1 MYDHSFNQIT
11 LMRML
16 RKSDFRDNT
25 KLYVESEKLA
35 TVDEAISSAKTVF
48 QGGNPL
54 INFEQGGKRIYYANK
69 LAHELVLRKVCSN
82 IKRLV
87 RIQQPNRESIV
98 ETLTHLVSEGVP
110 YRLFRLDI
118 KSFYESFAT
127 DEVSKTVGALSGIS
141 PLTHRLV
148 DELLCHFM
156 ASGGTG
162 VPRGLALSATLADVM
177 MMSFDR
183 ELKRMQGV
191 YFYARYVDDIVIITN
206 GSEKEL
212 TFLKKIKSLLP
223 TGLLLHNNK
232 RDVITVPD
240 VVTPAKTGTVVNDL
254 FICNYLGYK
263 ITVTE
268 PVKIRD
274 LKPKSH
280 HRAVRVGIADSKIK
294 KIKFRIL
301 RSLTAFLKDGDFD
314 LLTHRIKYLT
324 SNFSVRDINRDKNK
338 RAGIYYSYPQITEAP
353 DNGLDELDDF
363 LRRAILNGHGR
374 PFSRISAA
382 LSSKQKRTLL
392 AHNFRKGH
400 TQRFFVYFHPQ
411 LIKNIQMCWEN
422 G

>member
-1 MYDHSFNQIT
+1 
-11 LMRML
+11 MRGL
-16 RKSDFRDNT
+16 RKSDFRKNNH
-25 KLYVESEKLA
+25 LYVEADKLVTLDA
-35 TVDEAISSAKTVF
+35 AISSAKTAF
-48 QGGNPL
+48 HGGNPL
-54 INFEQGGKRIYYANK
+54 IHFEKGGKRIYYANN
-69 LAHELVLRKVCSN
+69 LTHELVLRKVCSN

-98 ETLTHLVSEGVP
+98 ETLTHLVSEAVP

-127 DEVSKTVGALSGIS
+127 DEVSKTVGALSGVS
-141 PLTHRLV
+141 PLTNRLV
-148 DELLCHFM
+148 EELLHHFVT
-156 ASGGTG
+156 SGGSG

-177 MMSFDR
+177 MMPFDR
-183 ELKRMQGV
+183 ELKSLSGV

-206 GSEKEL
+206 GSEKES

-232 RDVITVPD
+232 KDVITVPK
-240 VVTPAKTGTVVNDL
+240 VVTPVKGATVTNDL
-254 FICNYLGYK
+254 FSCSYLGYK
-263 ITVTE
+263 ITVSE
-268 PVKIRD
+268 PLQVKNLRA
-274 LKPKSH
+274 KSH
-280 HRAVRVGIADSKIK
+280 HRDVRIGIADSKIS
-294 KIKFRIL
+294 KIKFRIV

-324 SNFSVRDINRDKNK
+324 SNFSVRDVNRDKNK

-363 LRRAILNGHGR
+363 LRRAILNRHGR
-374 PFSRISAA
+374 TFSTISAA

-392 AHNFRKGH
+392 SHSFREGH
-400 TQRFFVYFHPQ
+400 RQRFFVYFHPH
-411 LIKNIQMCWEN
+411 LINNIQRCWEN

>member
-1 MYDHSFNQIT
+1 MYDHSFNQVT

-16 RKSDFRDNT
+16 RKSDFRENNS
-25 KLYVESEKLA
+25 LYVEADKLA
-35 TVDEAISSAKTVF
+35 ILEAAISSAKTDF
-48 QGGNPL
+48 QGSNPL
-54 INFEQGGKRIYYANK
+54 IHFEQGGKRIYYAND
-69 LAHELVLRKVCSN
+69 LTHELVLRKVCSN

-98 ETLTHLVSEGVP
+98 ETLTHLVSEAVP

-127 DEVSKTVGALSGIS
+127 DEVSRAVGALLGIS

-148 DELLCHFM
+148 DEMLRHFM
-156 ASGGTG
+156 TSGGTG
-162 VPRGLALSATLADVM
+162 VPRGLALSAMLADVM
-177 MMSFDR
+177 MISFDR
-183 ELKRMQGV
+183 ELKSLQGV

-206 GSEKEL
+206 GSEKES
-212 TFLKKIKSLLP
+212 TFLKKIKFLLP

-232 RDVITVPD
+232 RDVITVPK
-240 VVTPAKTGTVVNDL
+240 VVTPAKAGTAANDL
-254 FICNYLGYK
+254 FSCSYLGYK
-263 ITVTE
+263 ITVSE
-268 PVKIRD
+268 PFKDND

-294 KIKFRIL
+294 KIKFRIV
-301 RSLTAFLKDGDFD
+301 RSLTAFLKDDDFD
-314 LLTHRIKYLT
+314 LLAHRIKYLT

-353 DNGLDELDDF
+353 DNGLDELDNF
-363 LRRAILNGHGR
+363 LRKAILNGHGR
-374 PFSRISAA
+374 PFSKISAA

-392 AHNFRKGH
+392 SHSFREGH

-411 LIKNIQMCWEN
+411 LIKNIQRCWGN

>member
-1 MYDHSFNQIT
+1 MYDHSFNQVT

-16 RKSDFRDNT
+16 RKSDFREN
-25 KLYVESEKLA
+25 KSLYVEADKLVILD
-35 TVDEAISSAKTVF
+35 TAISSAKTDF
-48 QGGNPL
+48 QGSSPL
-54 INFEQGGKRIYYANK
+54 IHFERGGKRIYYANN
-69 LAHELVLRKVCSN
+69 LSHELVLRKVCSN

-98 ETLTHLVSEGVP
+98 ETLTHLASEGVP

-127 DEVSKTVGALSGIS
+127 DEVSKTIGGLSGIS

-148 DELLCHFM
+148 EELLHHFM
-156 ASGGTG
+156 TSGGTG
-162 VPRGLALSATLADVM
+162 VPRGLALSALLADVM
-177 MMSFDR
+177 MMAFDR
-183 ELKRMQGV
+183 EMKSLQGV

-206 GSEKEL
+206 GSEKESA
-212 TFLKKIKSLLP
+212 FLKKIKYLLP

-232 RDVITVPD
+232 RDVITVPK
-240 VVTPAKTGTVVNDL
+240 VVTPAKAGTVANDL
-254 FICNYLGYK
+254 FSCNYIGYK
-263 ITVTE
+263 ITVSE
-268 PVKIRD
+268 PFKDND
-274 LKPKSH
+274 LRPKSH
-280 HRAVRVGIADSKIK
+280 HRDVRVGIADSKIK
-294 KIKFRIL
+294 KIKFRII
-301 RSLTAFLKDGDFD
+301 RSLTAFLKDDNFD

-338 RAGIYYSYPQITEAP
+338 RAGIYYSYPKITEAP

-374 PFSRISAA
+374 PYSTISAA

-392 AHNFRKGH
+392 SHSFRKGH

-411 LIKNIQMCWEN
+411 LINNIQRCWEN